1 MARVDLCR
9 LYICLKW
16 ASDKTEDKSSFMKIL
31 DYFHLSTILV
41 ILITVPL
48 IDGLC
53 MKLVRTKAFFPVSS
67 RPNFLNPESNT
78 NSYSVVDQSR
88 KIHNFYVLPERK
100 NLSHKISLDNE
111 NSWKSKNTSKNNDS
125 EKWHIQKCT
134 ITTHC
139 KSLKTRSKTA
149 KKLKSLFKTWS
160 NKGII

>member
-1 MARVDLCR
+1 MVLEKRQLKQEAGAQPELTHYLKKMARVDLCR

-31 DYFHLSTILV
+31 NYFHLSTILD

-100 NLSHKISLDNE
+100 NF
-111 NSWKSKNTSKNNDS
+111 
-125 EKWHIQKCT
+125 
-134 ITTHC
+134 ITQNFI
-139 KSLKTRSKTA
+139 RQ
-149 KKLKSLFKTWS
+149 
-160 NKGII
+160 

>member
-1 MARVDLCR
+1 MVLEKRQLNQEAGAQPELTHYLKKMARVDLCR

-16 ASDKTEDKSSFMKIL
+16 TSDKTEGKSSFMKIL

-88 KIHNFYVLPERK
+88 KIHNFYILPK
-100 NLSHKISLDNE
+100 K
-111 NSWKSKNTSKNNDS
+111 KYF
-125 EKWHIQKCT
+125 
-134 ITTHC
+134 ITQNFI
-139 KSLKTRSKTA
+139 RQ
-149 KKLKSLFKTWS
+149 
-160 NKGII
+160 